1 MAASQPPR
9 LNRSDEIVDSDT
21 ELEKLKKKIDMP
33 LINREFA
40 LMKSERDVMELLS
53 STWVT
58 NQGLGSMKKT
68 FGTISN
74 ASASKTA
81 SLDGY

>member
-1 MAASQPPR
+1 MARHNSK
-9 LNRSDEIVDSDT
+9 SDISLESPDPKK
-21 ELEKLKKKIDMP
+21 EMEKLKKNLDMP
-33 LINREFA
+33 LLSREFA

-68 FGTISN
+68 FGMISN

-81 SLDGY
+81 SLDG